1 MYGRRPQRGLETQNV
16 IFQTKLKRA
25 LKGPSKTS
33 VFKRNLKGAQIK
45 GPRKK
50 VIFQTKFKRA
60 IKGPRKTKSGFSNE
74 ILKGPKGA

>member
-50 VIFQTKFKRA
+50 
-60 IKGPRKTKSGFSNE
+60 SDFSDE
-74 ILKGPKGA
+74 I

>member
-1 MYGRRPQRGLETQNV
+1 V

-25 LKGPSKTS
+25 LKGPSKTKS

-60 IKGPRKTKSGFSNE
+60 MKGPRKTKSGFSNE
-74 ILKGPKGA
+74 I